1 MPPLLLKT
9 IRFFVPAG
17 MLYFVLAGICWYSH
31 WCELAFPKQYED
43 VIKSILALAL
53 GYIYSISYLRETS
66 NERYFEAVNK
76 NLVDLLTRPFAGD
89 PTVPKGLSWN
99 QVRHVFYRFIDRDA
113 SLGHQ
118 KGLAYW
124 NGAFWTSSADLRAI
138 SCVACVITALLI
150 LGANVAGDTHFDSAR
165 ATYFFY

>member
-1 MPPLLLKT
+1 
-9 IRFFVPAG
+9 

-99 QVRHVFYRFIDRDA
+99 QVRHVFYHFIDKDA

-124 NGAFWTSSADLRAI
+124 NGALWTSSADLRAI
-138 SCVACVITALLI
+138 GLHPVPKTPS
-150 LGANVAGDTHFDSAR
+150 
-165 ATYFFY
+165 